1 MSEEKRVI
9 EKRIKHVEMIVD
21 YVVVGE
27 DFQYS
32 DNHGILTR
40 CRDCKHHHY
49 ENGNIP
55 YCDRIDYGYGFN
67 DDDYCS
73 KAER

>member
-1 MSEEKRVI
+1 MSAKRM
-9 EKRIKHVEMIVD
+9 KHVEMIVD

-40 CRDCKHHHY
+40 CRDCKHY
-49 ENGNIP
+49 RKTRKECGKTYKREP
-55 YCDRIDYGYGFN
+55 VK
-67 DDDYCS
+67 DDFFCAG
-73 KAER
+73 AERKGNKN

>member
-40 CRDCKHHHY
+40 
-49 ENGNIP
+49 
-55 YCDRIDYGYGFN
+55 
-67 DDDYCS
+67 
-73 KAER
+73 